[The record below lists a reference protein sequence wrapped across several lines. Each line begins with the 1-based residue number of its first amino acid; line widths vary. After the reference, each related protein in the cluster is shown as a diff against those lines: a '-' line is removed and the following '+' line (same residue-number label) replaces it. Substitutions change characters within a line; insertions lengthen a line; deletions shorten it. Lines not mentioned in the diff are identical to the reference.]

1 MSGHVILAVCYRTR
15 ITGAND
21 CDAKKPMKGRW
32 PNIVGFLARSIVLG
46 LAIAFLFVWA
56 RPQWLGGPAQ
66 PDTPNRQPA
75 GQDSFADSV
84 SASIPS
90 VVNIYSLRIVN
101 REDRQDAVRRIF
113 RNSADGRP
121 QRQQRSLGSG
131 VIIRS
136 DGYVITNHHVIENAD
151 EVSVQLLDG
160 REFKATLVGQDID
173 TDLALLRVPV
183 TDLPAIPMGR
193 SDQTKT
199 GDVVLAIGNPYGLGH
214 SVTQGIVS
222 ATGRAQLGLFTF
234 ENFIQT
240 DAAINEGNSG
250 GALVNTD
257 GELVG
262 INTAVLS
269 ASLMPDGI
277 SFAIPVNL
285 VRGVSQQLIT
295 HGRVIRGWLGV
306 SPQNLSA
313 QRSEDIGIPGTI
325 GIELYDVNGD
335 GPGFRAGLRP
345 GDVITR
351 IDSNVIRVSRDA
363 LNLVAGMSPGSEIL
377 IDGFRDGRSF
387 QVSAVIEERPPI
399 P

>member
-1 MSGHVILAVCYRTR
+1 
-15 ITGAND
+15 
-21 CDAKKPMKGRW
+21 
-32 PNIVGFLARSIVLG
+32 
-46 LAIAFLFVWA
+46 
-56 RPQWLGGPAQ
+56 
-66 PDTPNRQPA
+66 
-75 GQDSFADSV
+75 
-84 SASIPS
+84 
-90 VVNIYSLRIVN
+90 
-101 REDRQDAVRRIF
+101 
-113 RNSADGRP
+113 
-121 QRQQRSLGSG
+121 
-131 VIIRS
+131 
-136 DGYVITNHHVIENAD
+136 
-151 EVSVQLLDG
+151 
-160 REFKATLVGQDID
+160 
-173 TDLALLRVPV
+173 
-183 TDLPAIPMGR
+183 MGR
-193 SDQTKT
+193 SDQMKT

-351 IDSNVIRVSRDA
+351 IDTNVIRFSRDA

-377 IDGFRDGRSF
+377 IDGLRDGRSF